1 MIGRLPVVELSCER
15 KAMTS
20 GSDEVW
26 EAVESLSIYAGEELA
41 LRLAVRNQGTVPV
54 CDLDLRWE
62 AGEDGEAQRG
72 RTSAFSCSGSRVT
85 FRVPRQLRAYPV
97 RSGLTNIEH
106 SNKYR
111 IRSQK

>member
-15 KAMTS
+15 KAMT
-20 GSDEVW
+20 GGGDEVW

-62 AGEDGEAQRG
+62 SGEDGEAPEVIVDLSTIPDHLPLLPG
-72 RTSAFSCSGSRVT
+72 SAYC
-85 FRVPRQLRAYPV
+85 
-97 RSGLTNIEH
+97 
-106 SNKYR
+106 
-111 IRSQK
+111 